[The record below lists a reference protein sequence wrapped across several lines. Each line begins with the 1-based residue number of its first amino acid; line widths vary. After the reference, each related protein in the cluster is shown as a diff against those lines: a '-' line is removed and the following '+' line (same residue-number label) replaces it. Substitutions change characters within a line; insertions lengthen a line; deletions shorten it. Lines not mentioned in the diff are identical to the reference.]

1 MIGLGA
7 QDDFAYARRFLADT
21 GVETP
26 TMLWDPS
33 RSTWQG
39 FGVRLNS
46 QMLIMSADLSSG
58 TELIYGFDDGQRQA
72 ILDFVDQL

>member
-7 QDDFAYARRFLADT
+7 QDDFDYARRFQADT

-33 RSTWQG
+33 RDTWRA
-39 FGVRLNS
+39 FGVRFNS
-46 QMLIMSADLSSG
+46 QMIVMSADLTAG
-58 TELIYGFDDGQRQA
+58 TELIYGFEEGQRQA
-72 ILDFVDQL
+72 ILDFVDEL